1 MLVLFQIVYV
11 CIFKPLYVMMS
22 QSDKNKTSKAD
33 LEDSAHTFDIV
44 FVEMKSYVKRKTDL
58 QYLADFTFYFCYE
71 GLDSSNNLLHVLSC
85 QYVDAS
91 NGGVLSEFFIPLS
104 KSQLGRSGDVYP
116 VLANAVKNVGCWIN
130 ESLFKAIH
138 GHLWLLDKL
147 EEFQRQD
154 PR

>member
-1 MLVLFQIVYV
+1 
-11 CIFKPLYVMMS
+11 MS

-33 LEDSAHTFDIV
+33 AEDSAHTIDIV
-44 FVEMKSYVKRKTDL
+44 FVDMKSYVKRKKWL
-58 QYLADFTFYFCYE
+58 KYLADFTFEFRYE
-71 GLDSSNNLLHVLSC
+71 GLDSSKNLLHVLSC
-85 QYVDAS
+85 QYVDAL
-91 NGGVLSEFFIPLS
+91 NGGVMSEFFIPLS

-116 VLANAVKNVGCWIN
+116 VLADAVKNVGHWIN
-130 ESLFKAIH
+130 ESLFKAVH